1 MQKKTYMKPLVSLYA
16 IEALTIFAGSTDPSA
31 KPVNPS
37 GFQFEED
44 IISGDKDDVWEQQE
58 NNQKLTT
65 RTQIDNQIKNMK
77 KFLYS
82 VFMLAAVVLAAC
94 SNDDNG
100 DTQPKRGMT
109 LNASVENLSSRAT
122 MTDESGTWKFAFAVN
137 DQVSVS
143 NSKISNYYTFTNN
156 GSQFTSAQA
165 EATTENADW
174 YAYFP
179 GNEVN
184 LTNQTGDFAN
194 VANYFA
200 VAGKTAAAT
209 TGEKGLS
216 ITLKPKVAVLRIVK
230 VDNYG
235 PCDIYLK
242 TADGKYV
249 SGLKAKKNEAGYEV
263 EKSDTKVSVFQK
275 ASNGNAGIY
284 YVIVPAGVKISVY
297 NTNDENHIKTTK
309 DAGLTAGRYY
319 TLTTGPT
326 TGTETATL
334 AGGTTETVDWVQL
347 WIGGPRFAVK
357 NVAEPMTWYDA
368 TKKGDD
374 FAWGSNWY
382 VPSEEDLKI
391 MHELLLKV
399 QSEPTERKV
408 SITGYPTLE
417 LITNTKLEENIVKI
431 TGFQPGYD
439 KNSISLYNKIV
450 AGLNTY
456 RLWTATEKGG
466 YGVDLQILE
475 QDNYFCGGGFGYQ
488 TTKNQLIL
496 TRPIL
501 TAKTIL
507 WSNQKQ
513 DK

>member
-1 MQKKTYMKPLVSLYA
+1 
-16 IEALTIFAGSTDPSA
+16 
-31 KPVNPS
+31 
-37 GFQFEED
+37 
-44 IISGDKDDVWEQQE
+44 
-58 NNQKLTT
+58 
-65 RTQIDNQIKNMK
+65 MK

-82 VFMLAAVVLAAC
+82 VFMLAVVVLAAC

-137 DQVSVS
+137 DQVIVS
-143 NSKISNYYTFTNN
+143 NNKISNYYTFTNN
-156 GSQFTSAQA
+156 GSQFTCAQA
-165 EATTENADW
+165 EATTEAAKW

-179 GNEVN
+179 GNEVD
-184 LTNQTGDFAN
+184 LTNQTGNFAD
-194 VANYFA
+194 VANKFA
-200 VAGKTAAAT
+200 VAGETAETT

-249 SGLKAKKNEAGYEV
+249 SRLKAKKNDAGYEV
-263 EKSDTKVSVFQK
+263 ETSETKVSVFQK

-284 YVIVPAGVKISVY
+284 YVIVPAGVKISVW
-297 NTNDENHIKTTK
+297 NDDRCFKTTK
-309 DAGLTAGRYY
+309 DTGLKAGKYY

-334 AGGTTETVDWVQL
+334 AGGATENVDWVQL

-357 NVAEPMTWYDA
+357 NVAEPMTWTDA
-368 TKKGDD
+368 TMTGSN
-374 FAWGSNWY
+374 FAWGEKWCTPSKADIQPFIEIADDQAAWAGKSEITKTDYPTFKLLTDTQQGYNY
-382 VPSEEDLKI
+382 V
-391 MHELLLKV
+391 
-399 QSEPTERKV
+399 Q
-408 SITGYPTLE
+408 ITGY
-417 LITNTKLEENIVKI
+417 
-431 TGFQPGYD
+431 QPGYKD
-439 KNSISLYNKIV
+439 NKLNLYNKISS
-450 AGLNTY
+450 GFNTY
-456 RLWTATEKGG
+456 NFWTSDQVNDMGCEFQIIERGG
-466 YGVDLQILE
+466 LI
-475 QDNYFCGGGFGYQ
+475 GGFGISTATY
-488 TTKNQLIL
+488 KDIKVL

-507 WSNQKQ
+507 WSDQNITNNQK
-513 DK
+513 

>member
-1 MQKKTYMKPLVSLYA
+1 
-16 IEALTIFAGSTDPSA
+16 
-31 KPVNPS
+31 
-37 GFQFEED
+37 
-44 IISGDKDDVWEQQE
+44 
-58 NNQKLTT
+58 
-65 RTQIDNQIKNMK
+65 MK

-94 SNDDNG
+94 NNDDNG

-156 GSQFTSAQA
+156 GSLFTSAQA

-179 GNEVN
+179 GNEVD

-200 VAGKTAAAT
+200 VAGKTAQTT

-334 AGGTTETVDWVQL
+334 AGGATETVDWVQL

-368 TKKGDD
+368 TKKGDG
-374 FAWGSNWY
+374 FAWGRNWY

-391 MHELLLKV
+391 MNELLLD
-399 QSEPTERKV
+399 RKSV
-408 SITGYPTLE
+408 
-417 LITNTKLEENIVKI
+417 V
-431 TGFQPGYD
+431 
-439 KNSISLYNKIV
+439 
-450 AGLNTY
+450 
-456 RLWTATEKGG
+456 
-466 YGVDLQILE
+466 
-475 QDNYFCGGGFGYQ
+475 
-488 TTKNQLIL
+488 
-496 TRPIL
+496 
-501 TAKTIL
+501 
-507 WSNQKQ
+507 
-513 DK
+513 

>member
-1 MQKKTYMKPLVSLYA
+1 
-16 IEALTIFAGSTDPSA
+16 
-31 KPVNPS
+31 
-37 GFQFEED
+37 
-44 IISGDKDDVWEQQE
+44 
-58 NNQKLTT
+58 
-65 RTQIDNQIKNMK
+65 MK

-100 DTQPKRGMT
+100 DTQPKRGMI

-122 MTDESGTWKFAFAVN
+122 MTDESGTWKFAFAAN
-137 DQVSVS
+137 DKVSVS
-143 NSKISNYYTFTNN
+143 NNKISNYYTFTNN
-156 GSQFTSAQA
+156 GSQFTCAQA

-179 GNEVN
+179 GNEVD
-184 LTNQTGDFAN
+184 LKNQTGTFAD
-194 VANYFA
+194 VANKFA
-200 VAGKTAAAT
+200 VAGKTAQTT

-216 ITLKPKVAVLRIVK
+216 ITLKPKVSVLRIVK

-249 SGLKAKKNEAGYEV
+249 SGLKAKKNDAGYEV
-263 EKSDTKVSVFQK
+263 ETSETKVSVFNK

-284 YVIVPAGVKISVY
+284 YVIVPAGVKISVW
-297 NTNDENHIKTTK
+297 NDDRCFKTTK
-309 DAGLTAGRYY
+309 DTGLKAGKYY

-334 AGGTTETVDWVQL
+334 KDGTTETVDWVQL

-507 WSNQKQ
+507 WSNQK
-513 DK
+513 